1 MWTIETGPRITEWCG
16 DRLGTVM
23 SGPHQSFG
31 IVRNGEVIGGC
42 VFQNWNQHDIDVA
55 VVGIGASW
63 PRAFLRRLGH
73 YAFEELKCCRVTA
86 ITRSDNAR
94 AVRVLNKFA
103 TYEGT
108 KRKGYGTC
116 DALIFGILK
125 EEWPYG
131 C

>member
-1 MWTIETGPRITEWCG
+1 MWTIETSPRITEWCG
-16 DRLGTVM
+16 DRLGTVVT
-23 SGPHQSFG
+23 GQPFG
-31 IVRNGEVIGGC
+31 LVRDHEIIGAC
-42 VFQNWNQHDIDVA
+42 VFHNWNHFDIDVA
-55 VVGIGASW
+55 VAGIGASW
-63 PRAFLRRLGH
+63 PRAFLRRLGQ

-86 ITRSDNAR
+86 ITRADNAR
-94 AVRVLNKFA
+94 AIRVLNKFA